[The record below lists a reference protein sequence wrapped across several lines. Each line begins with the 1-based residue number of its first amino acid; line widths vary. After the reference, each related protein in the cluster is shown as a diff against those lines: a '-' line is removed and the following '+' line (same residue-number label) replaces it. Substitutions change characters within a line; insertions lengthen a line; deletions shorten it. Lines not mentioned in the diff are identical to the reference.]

1 MFAELV
7 RNITSRRLI
16 REMGILRPTQS
27 QTNIVSTSSASI
39 FSGSAIA
46 ATMPLADF
54 MLPNTISS
62 HELENFDALLGPLIE
77 MPYPEQHALYF
88 DELEEDDDWG

>member
-1 MFAELV
+1 
-7 RNITSRRLI
+7 
-16 REMGILRPTQS
+16 
-27 QTNIVSTSSASI
+27 
-39 FSGSAIA
+39 
-46 ATMPLADF
+46 MPLADF